1 MVFSNQGPSSY
12 VVGAVSKFFLML
24 TFVVRIQSNLFIT
37 ASLGTDNRGSNR
49 EMAVTGHI
57 NKTETKQKYRLM
69 MVGSDKVLCPFII
82 NVGFDKHHSSVID

>member
-12 VVGAVSKFFLML
+12 VVGAVSKFFLL
-24 TFVVRIQSNLFIT
+24 TFVVRIQSNLFLT
-37 ASLGTDNRGSNR
+37 ATLRTDDRGSNR

-69 MVGSDKVLCPFII
+69 MVGSDKVLWPFII
-82 NVGFDKHHSSVID
+82 